1 MDKLF
6 QTITDNLPSNH
17 DVAHNNFTM
26 IRTNAAYTAPEIMGN
41 IWIKL
46 WNWIQTYIIPH
57 DTESWTIP
65 IRDAWQECMQIINSN
80 KEQP

>member
-1 MDKLF
+1 
-6 QTITDNLPSNH
+6 
-17 DVAHNNFTM
+17 
-26 IRTNAAYTAPEIMGN
+26 MGN

-57 DTESWTIP
+57 DAESWTNP
-65 IRDAWQECMQIINSN
+65 VREAWQECMQIINSK

>member
-1 MDKLF
+1 MNKLF

-17 DVAHNNFTM
+17 DDAHSDFTL

-46 WNWIQTYIIPH
+46 WNWMQIYVIPY
-57 DTESWTIP
+57 DTEPWTIP
-65 IRDAWQECMQIINSN
+65 IREVWQECMQNVNSINN
-80 KEQP
+80 QP